1 MSWTMSLFLDTNVLI
16 DICDSNRKPHHAPAV
31 DLYRRIVSG
40 TFTGV
45 MATSQMTDLYYLLRK
60 NLGDAVAR
68 ERLRG
73 LYSAC
78 ELVPTSAAACKLA
91 LDSPLADYEDAVQ
104 VETAREAR
112 CDYIV
117 TRDAHDYRP
126 SPVPYIDPAGLLAL
140 VDTRGGADGKASRR

>member
-1 MSWTMSLFLDTNVLI
+1 MSWRIRLYLDTNVLLDMSI
-16 DICDSNRKPHHAPAV
+16 ASRVPHSAPAR
-31 DLYRRIVSG
+31 DLLRRIGGKRFDACFS
-40 TFTGV
+40 
-45 MATSQMTDLYYLLRK
+45 TSQATDLYYILK
-60 NLGDAVAR
+60 KAFGDDLAR
-68 ERLRG
+68 EALSN
-73 LYSAC
+73 LFAAC

-140 VDTRGGADGKASRR
+140 VDTRNGADGKASRR